1 VNRLP
6 KSRSPAGR
14 RRGCLVAVLAFVL
27 GAAMAPFGGA
37 LADEKKNDDA
47 DTIIVSGASGGLA
60 GEAIQALLRRGVK
73 LEQLV
78 LVSRTPEKLSA
89 YATSGAQVRPGDF
102 SKPETLDA
110 AFKGGAQLL
119 LISTNSAD
127 DRVAQHTAAIS
138 AARRAGVRRIV
149 YTSFINA
156 TAENPAAIA
165 RDHRLTEEAL
175 SKSGVMYTI
184 LRNQLYMDGLIAEA
198 AQAVKTG
205 DLYTNGGRGKWAP
218 VARRDCADAAAMV
231 LTTSGHERKIYD
243 ITGPDLLN
251 RQDLAKLVTD
261 VTGKRVRVVEVDDAT
276 FIERA
281 IQGGMPETAAKVSAS
296 FGLAIR
302 ANALNIRTEALQ
314 ILLGRKPVSVRELL
328 TENKAR
334 LSVAPTLR

>member
-1 VNRLP
+1 MNRLP

-14 RRGCLVAVLAFVL
+14 RRGCLVAVLTFVL

-37 LADEKKNDDA
+37 LAEEKKSDRT
-47 DTIIVSGASGGLA
+47 DTIIVSGASGGFA
-60 GEAIQALLRRGVK
+60 GEAIQALLRRGVG

-89 YATSGAQVRPGDF
+89 YATNGAQVRSGDF

-156 TAENPAAIA
+156 TTENPAAIA

-175 SKSGVMYTI
+175 AKSGVMYTI

-251 RQDLAKLVTD
+251 RQELAKLVMD

-281 IQGGMPETAAKVSAS
+281 IQAGMPETAAKVSAS

-314 ILLGRKPVSVRELL
+314 ILLGRKPISVREFL

-334 LSVAPTLR
+334 LSVTPVLR